1 MGSLQITH
9 LFSPVDGK
17 FSAGFVAI
25 SSFAALCVLV
35 RSLFARGL
43 PRKADTFRGLGW
55 LILLAAATLI
65 VFVPVFNSCTKEMYR
80 YDLGLY
86 YLKTI
91 RWIEGF
97 AIVPG
102 LANVQDHLG
111 FNQSAFLATSFFD
124 VLVPNRWGLFL
135 VGGTPPGSV
144 SRFRFSP

>member
-1 MGSLQITH
+1 M
-9 LFSPVDGK
+9 
-17 FSAGFVAI
+17 
-25 SSFAALCVLV
+25 
-35 RSLFARGL
+35 
-43 PRKADTFRGLGW
+43 PRKADALGELGW
-55 LILLAAATLI
+55 LILLAAVALI

-124 VLVPNRWGLFL
+124 ALVPNRWGLFL
-135 VGGTPPGSV
+135 VGGILPWLGLTLSLFAIMRLALL
-144 SRFRFSP
+144 RFVRDEQRAAH